1 MQYSEML
8 LSDGNKLKPKLESQ
22 LHRFRP
28 TYFKDYTDKDHGVH
42 LVCIDDVDF
51 YTDDDKEI
59 IQKYRGKTPL
69 NLTHCENKLY
79 NQFGTGIDTNQ
90 PVMIVLKDGSRYK
103 IISGNHRLYMLK
115 TYYPDVTHFPMQIIE
130 SKDHTQIA
138 IVGLAP
144 NRTNPNVLKSGEEHV
159 VKTGSDLVESGDL
172 EATKKAIRSFVLASD
187 RYASEQS
194 KKNMVAQIIKMS
206 GVNLTFRSITDGSV
220 DQFYKEYNYK
230 QNGSFA
236 TFKQDGDTYH
246 GTVATQGY
254 LSNRFFKALQ
264 RYLESGI
271 STLVDGYVSDR
282 SLTKY
287 GDNFTPEEVNT
298 VRAEIL
304 DEYAELKDLFQV
316 LINKILAGQ
325 ITELDDIMKMNGFIA
340 QLKGQVRK
348 EDTSRLIDIFDS
360 EIQAIFQDIRKEK
373 AEKKEKQRLAEA
385 QSDQIQDCVTAQL
398 DDFLKTG

>member
-1 MQYSEML
+1 ML

-22 LHRFRP
+22 LDRFRP
-28 TYFKDYTDKDHGVH
+28 TYFKDYTDKDHGVQ

-51 YTDDDKEI
+51 YRDDNKEI

-69 NLTHCENKLY
+69 NITHCENKLY
-79 NQFGTGIDTNQ
+79 NQFGTGVDTNQ
-90 PVMIVLKDGSRYK
+90 PVMIVLLDGHNRYK

-115 TYYPDVTHFPMQIIE
+115 EYYPDVTHFPMQVIE
-130 SKDHTQIA
+130 SKDEAQIA

-144 NRTNPNVLKSGEEHV
+144 NRTNPNVLKSGEAHV
-159 VKTGSDLVESGDL
+159 VKTGSDLVESGAL
-172 EATKKAIRSFVLASD
+172 EPTKKAIRKFVIASD

-194 KKNMVAQIIKMS
+194 KDNMVAQIIKMS
-206 GVNLTFRSITDGSV
+206 GVNLTFRSITDGSIKK
-220 DQFYKEYNYK
+220 FYKEYGYEQK
-230 QNGSFA
+230 GDFG
-236 TFKQDGDTYH
+236 TFTQDGDTYH
-246 GTVATQGY
+246 GSIATQGY

-264 RYLESGI
+264 RYLETGI

-304 DEYAELKDLFQV
+304 DEYADLKDLFQV
-316 LINKILAGQ
+316 LVNKILAGE

-348 EDTSRLIDIFDS
+348 EDTSRLIDVFDS
-360 EIQAIFQDIRKEK
+360 EIDAIFQAIRKKK

-385 QSDQIQDCVTAQL
+385 QSDAMQGQVELPL
-398 DDFLKTG
+398 DDFLKVG